1 MDRDT
6 DKRNLK
12 LLMEEGK
19 VNWGHATA
27 DHEVARELFRLRES
41 KRQRYRGAAERM
53 KASSAAVCDRY
64 AETGN
69 TASASAC
76 PRCKGSA
83 YRVPRRLVDWL
94 MSRFV
99 WINRY
104 RCRSMVCGWEGNL
117 RVSRRPLLIQGP
129 W

>member
-6 DKRNLK
+6 DKCNLK

-19 VNWGHATA
+19 VYWGHTLA
-27 DHEVARELFRLRES
+27 DHEVARELFVLRAS
-41 KRQRYRGAAERM
+41 KRQRCRETAERM
-53 KASSAAVCDRY
+53 KTASAAVRDRD

-69 TASASAC
+69 TASVSAC

-99 WINRY
+99 WISRY